1 MCQSAIRTS
10 RYALAKPD
18 KRSVLTI
25 IQIMQQLHDKLTR
38 TLSPA
43 RSVDPL
49 TVLPVELAEMVL
61 EHLAFRNLVNCMRVS
76 RGWRDYIAKLPRLWM
91 HLDLSGARRP
101 VPRKFVNQAVRRSQC
116 RLTRLTIHRF
126 EHVDMLK
133 NLAKACKDLTEIEF
147 ISLPHAMS
155 STLVE
160 IAQFAQKLEKFIVH
174 PEITLDTANQILDT
188 RKTLKHVGFNAIK
201 RSQWAASWQGPYDD
215 LETCNIHF
223 QNPMEMS
230 NTSLRELML
239 HTCNLKTLNFSRA
252 TVNLHF
258 FSAIEPSNSR
268 RFLSPLTTLVMR
280 QVEFNHAEFPIL
292 PPTLQKLV
300 IEYNGSF
307 DLQEGGHDGN
317 SGLMESR
324 LSSLTH
330 LALSDINGLSADRM
344 ERFLDLYV
352 VNDQLKDMEDGTPL
366 QSLSIHGV
374 LHKDHYMMGG
384 LFMNQDGVLA
394 RSRRILTPALQH
406 LDIATLPV
414 DDNEIEAL
422 LKHKTGITSIDISH
436 TQITGASIKM
446 LADGL
451 AGIRNIKADNC
462 PRINGRDAIEY
473 ARRKGIVVSCSMG
486 EGNGSRRVRYG

>member
-10 RYALAKPD
+10 RYAWVRPD
-18 KRSVLTI
+18 ENYVLNI

-43 RSVDPL
+43 KSVDPL

-91 HLDLSGARRP
+91 HLDLSGARSP
-101 VPRKFVNQAVRRSQC
+101 VSRKFVNQAVRRSQC
-116 RLTRLTIHRF
+116 RLTRVTIHRF

-147 ISLPHAMS
+147 ISLPHVMS

-160 IAQFAQKLEKFIVH
+160 IAQSAPKLEKFVVR

-188 RKTLKHVGFNAIK
+188 RKTLKHVGFNALK
-201 RSQWAASWQGPYDD
+201 GSQLAASWQGPYDK

-223 QNPMEMS
+223 PNPTQMCTM
-230 NTSLRELML
+230 SLRMLML
-239 HTCNLKTLNFSRA
+239 RTCNLKTLNFSR
-252 TVNLHF
+252 TVVNLDF
-258 FSAIEPSNSR
+258 FSAIDPLNSR
-268 RFLSPLTTLVMR
+268 KFLFPLTSLVMR
-280 QVEFNHAEFPIL
+280 QVEFHYASFPVL

-300 IEYNGSF
+300 IEYKGSF
-307 DLQEGGHDGN
+307 DLQEGGPNGN
-317 SGLMESR
+317 SGLIESH
-324 LSSLTH
+324 LPLLTH

-344 ERFLDLYV
+344 ERFLDLYA
-352 VNDQLKDMEDGTPL
+352 VNNQLKDVEDATPL

-374 LHKDHYMMGG
+374 LHNDHHIMGS
-384 LFMNQDGVLA
+384 LFLNQDGVLA

-414 DDNEIEAL
+414 NDNEIEAL
-422 LKHKTGITSIDISH
+422 LKHRTGITSIDISH
-436 TQITGASIKM
+436 TQISGASIKM

-451 AGIRNIKADNC
+451 AGLRNIKADNC

-473 ARRKGIVVSCSMG
+473 ARRKGITVSCSMG